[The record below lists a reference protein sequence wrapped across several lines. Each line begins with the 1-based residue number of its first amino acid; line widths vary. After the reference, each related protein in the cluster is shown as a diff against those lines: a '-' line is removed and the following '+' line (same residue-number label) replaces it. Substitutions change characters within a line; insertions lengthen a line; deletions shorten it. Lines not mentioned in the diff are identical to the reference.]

1 MSCDASGAAYSI
13 PAFRTFFLST
23 LVWSRGF
30 CSSLSSLRW
39 RCRWTHHGWTLG
51 RKIYQG
57 QQPEDDLKTR
67 QSCQTITVTF
77 NHPVNRLKIG
87 NAYRENQRRQ
97 DQRDFFAPAC
107 TVRNSKVIIV
117 WCFGGQVCLNE
128 CFDPHLNRLH
138 ALCAESGTENIIKK
152 QKFHHGKCFIFMNDI
167 SFTAYHQCELSLTT
181 TSPMLAWQHPQRCNW
196 NFLIMTKIN
205 KLTSV
210 GVKVS

>member
-30 CSSLSSLRW
+30 GSSLSSLRW

-57 QQPEDDLKTR
+57 QQPEDDLKTQ

-117 WCFGGQVCLNE
+117 WCFWCAWMSALTHTLTDYTLCVQNQEQKTSSKSRSFIMESVLFLGMTFPSLLIISVKCLS
-128 CFDPHLNRLH
+128 PRLV
-138 ALCAESGTENIIKK
+138 LCWLDNTHRGAIETSSSW
-152 QKFHHGKCFIFMNDI
+152 QK
-167 SFTAYHQCELSLTT
+167 
-181 TSPMLAWQHPQRCNW
+181 
-196 NFLIMTKIN
+196 
-205 KLTSV
+205 
-210 GVKVS
+210 

>member
-30 CSSLSSLRW
+30 GSSLSSLRW

-57 QQPEDDLKTR
+57 QQPEDDLKTQ

-128 CFDPHLNRLH
+128 CFAHTLTDYT
-138 ALCAESGTENIIKK
+138 LCVQNQEQKTSSKSRSFIMESVLFLWMRFPSLLII
-152 QKFHHGKCFIFMNDI
+152 
-167 SFTAYHQCELSLTT
+167 
-181 TSPMLAWQHPQRCNW
+181 
-196 NFLIMTKIN
+196 
-205 KLTSV
+205 SV
-210 GVKVS
+210 NCL